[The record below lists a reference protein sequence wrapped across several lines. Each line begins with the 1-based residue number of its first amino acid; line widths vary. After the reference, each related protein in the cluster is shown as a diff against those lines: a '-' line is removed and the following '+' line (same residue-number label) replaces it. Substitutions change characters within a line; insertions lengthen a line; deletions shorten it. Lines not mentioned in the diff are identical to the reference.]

1 MDVQLDTDV
10 REPKPWN
17 AASETDERNHSMW
30 ERGSAALREKPTAT
44 QYIQLITNLIS
55 PNTYLLLHRGEI

>member
-44 QYIQLITNLIS
+44 QYIHSIANLIS
-55 PNTYLLLHRGEI
+55 PRTYL

>member
-17 AASETDERNHSMW
+17 AASGTDERNLSKR
-30 ERGSAALREKPTAT
+30 ETGSAALRDKPTAT
-44 QYIQLITNLIS
+44 QYI
-55 PNTYLLLHRGEI
+55 

>member
-17 AASETDERNHSMW
+17 AASGTDERNHSKR
-30 ERGSAALREKPTAT
+30 ERGSAALREKTTAT
-44 QYIQLITNLIS
+44 QYI
-55 PNTYLLLHRGEI
+55 